1 MFPEYKTILYA
12 TDLGRTA
19 PRVFRH
25 ALSLADRY
33 GGCVVVLHA
42 VEPLGPSARH
52 MVELY
57 AGAAAAHQDESRWQ
71 QVQERLR
78 ERLSGFCANEPCR
91 GADGRELV
99 ADLRVVRGRPSEV
112 ILQEAARIAADA
124 IVMGTHGHTTVGE
137 IFLGSTAHRV
147 AQKSPVPVL
156 LVRVAESDTAA
167 GL

>member
-1 MFPEYKTILYA
+1 MLPQFTTILYA

-25 ALSLADRY
+25 ALSLAERY
-33 GGCVVVLHA
+33 GGRVVVLHA

-57 AGAAAAHQDESRWQ
+57 AGAAALQQEEQRWG

-78 ERLSGFCANEPCR
+78 ERLQSFCDGEPCR

-99 ADLRVVRGRPSEV
+99 ADLRVVRGRPAEV

-124 IVMGTHGHTTVGE
+124 IVMGAHGHTTVGE
-137 IFLGSTAHRV
+137 ILLGSTAHRV
-147 AQKSPVPVL
+147 AQRSPVPVL
-156 LVRVAESDTAA
+156 LVRVAESDTET